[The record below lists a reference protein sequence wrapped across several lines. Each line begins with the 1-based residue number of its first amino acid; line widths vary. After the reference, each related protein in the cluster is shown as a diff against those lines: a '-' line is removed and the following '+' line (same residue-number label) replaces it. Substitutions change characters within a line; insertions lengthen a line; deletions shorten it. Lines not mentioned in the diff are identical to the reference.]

1 MVKERPARTTT
12 AKSGT
17 QSVERAIR
25 ILVELSRRSTGW
37 RMTDLARECEL
48 DLATV
53 HRLLRALARAGLA
66 VRRESDRHFLV
77 GPEALNIGLAA
88 GYQGSLVLAARSVAR
103 EVATATRQV
112 AFVYVRSGDDFTCIA
127 RSGRSSLKG
136 LSVQVGTRRP
146 LGVSAGGVAML
157 LRMDPAEQRRMLAE
171 TVRRVR
177 KVGEQ
182 RVRGVERM
190 WQRSLQAGYGL
201 NRDDVVPELTS
212 VAVATGL
219 PAPWSL
225 GSVVITAPSDA
236 MDAATIAATVRVL
249 RSAAQAFEQ
258 RAAGIV
264 ALPRDDPGHPR
275 SSFAP

>member
-1 MVKERPARTTT
+1 
-12 AKSGT
+12 
-17 QSVERAIR
+17 
-25 ILVELSRRSTGW
+25 
-37 RMTDLARECEL
+37 
-48 DLATV
+48 
-53 HRLLRALARAGLA
+53 
-66 VRRESDRHFLV
+66 
-77 GPEALNIGLAA
+77 
-88 GYQGSLVLAARSVAR
+88 
-103 EVATATRQV
+103 
-112 AFVYVRSGDDFTCIA
+112 
-127 RSGRSSLKG
+127 
-136 LSVQVGTRRP
+136 
-146 LGVSAGGVAML
+146 
-157 LRMDPAEQRRMLAE
+157 MLAE